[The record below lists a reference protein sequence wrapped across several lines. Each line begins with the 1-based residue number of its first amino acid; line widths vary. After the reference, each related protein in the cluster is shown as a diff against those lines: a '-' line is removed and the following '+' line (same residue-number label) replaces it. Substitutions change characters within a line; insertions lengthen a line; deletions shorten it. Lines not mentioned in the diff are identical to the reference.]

1 MKRLACAIAALLVA
15 FLIFGLTVGCGDDG
29 EETTTTGAPQTTQ
42 ATGAPQTTQA
52 STGPTESVA
61 TTLAPLTEVI
71 ELKMAA
77 SAPTPKDN
85 VFILLEEWADRIEQE
100 TNGMVKITN
109 YTAGTLVGQLEIFD
123 AVLGGVADIANGP
136 AGWAPARFGLS
147 SFGGNCLHRLPSA
160 QVATTML
167 REIAEGTPEIQAEWA
182 GLKVLW
188 INGQTPGQ
196 FHLAKRAETLA
207 DLNGRQIRC
216 PGDLSPWI
224 SALGATPVSMPT
236 ADIYMAMQKGILDGA
251 FAGPAE
257 LEQLR
262 LAEVA
267 PFTLKIPVVTGT
279 FVSVMTDE
287 KWNSLPDA
295 AKAAIESASAWAAGE
310 ISKRWDDA
318 SASAY
323 EFAKTLGHEGIDPA
337 PEEMTKILDLLY
349 AANQTVADSFEKD
362 GKPAAAVMR
371 AAQEAEQ
378 RHAADLLFPDYQ
390 P

>member
-15 FLIFGLTVGCGDDG
+15 FLFLGLTVGCGDDG
-29 EETTTTGAPQTTQ
+29 EESETTQ
-42 ATGAPQTTQA
+42 ATQVTA
-52 STGPTESVA
+52 A
-61 TTLAPLTEVI
+61 TTPATVGEPI
-71 ELKMAA
+71 ELKLAA

-100 TNGMVKITN
+100 TNGKVKITN

-123 AVLGGVADIANGP
+123 AVLGGVADMANGP
-136 AGWAPARFGLS
+136 AGWAPARFGLT

-160 QVATTML
+160 EVATTML
-167 REIAEGTPEIQAEWA
+167 REIAAGTPEIQAEWA
-182 GLKVLW
+182 DLKVLW

-196 FHLAKRAETLA
+196 FHLVKRADTMA
-207 DLNGRQIRC
+207 DLSGRQIRC
-216 PGDLSPWI
+216 PADLGPWI

-236 ADIYMAMQKGILDGA
+236 GEIYMAMQKGILDGA

-267 PFTLKIPVVTGT
+267 PFTFKIPVVTGT
-279 FVSVMTDE
+279 FVTVMTQD
-287 KWNSLPDA
+287 KWDSLPDE
-295 AKAAIESASAWAAGE
+295 AKAAIEGASAWAAGE
-310 ISKRWDDA
+310 ISKRWDAA

-323 EFAKTLGHEGIDPA
+323 EFAKTLGWEGIDPA
-337 PEEMTKILDLLY
+337 PEEMTKILDALY
-349 AANQTVADSFEKD
+349 ATNQIVADNFEKD
-362 GKPAAAVMR
+362 GRPATAVLR
-371 AAQEAEQ
+371 AAQEAEK
-378 RHAADLLFPDYQ
+378 RHAADLLYPDYQ